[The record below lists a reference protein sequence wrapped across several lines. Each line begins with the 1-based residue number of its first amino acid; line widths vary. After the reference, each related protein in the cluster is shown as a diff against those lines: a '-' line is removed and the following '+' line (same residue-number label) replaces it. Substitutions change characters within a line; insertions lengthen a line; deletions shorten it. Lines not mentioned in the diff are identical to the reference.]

1 MFRKHQID
9 VKLEGGEEGYMG
21 YLTLE
26 VEITPM
32 TEKQKN
38 LVSNLGVFIEFSS
51 YVVTQQ
57 LIILL

>member
-1 MFRKHQID
+1 
-9 VKLEGGEEGYMG
+9 MG